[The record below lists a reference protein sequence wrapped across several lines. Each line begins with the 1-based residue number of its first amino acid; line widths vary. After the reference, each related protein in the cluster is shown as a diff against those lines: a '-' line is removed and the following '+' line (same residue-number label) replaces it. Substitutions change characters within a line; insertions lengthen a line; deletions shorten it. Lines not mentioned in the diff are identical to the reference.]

1 MLIYHLGHRIAQQ
14 YDILIER
21 LNLPLKLDAIDQIDG
36 NWNMLPAQRIEKG
49 ILKKLTFIAHDIL
62 RVQNVVV
69 NTHLNTAYNPFFVDT
84 LRPCTICAIAQP
96 ASLSP
101 KGLCDVFISIR
112 SGVPTRSNSLRNR
125 PSKNLL

>member
-69 NTHLNTAYNPFFVDT
+69 NQHLTT
-84 LRPCTICAIAQP
+84 GLR
-96 ASLSP
+96 
-101 KGLCDVFISIR
+101 R
-112 SGVPTRSNSLRNR
+112 H
-125 PSKNLL
+125 